1 MKQFDLEIDVLI
13 KLIKRGGFIKTG
25 INVYNDQGVFL
36 INKNTNI
43 TDPKILENVKR
54 NGMRTIPINMLH
66 GGLFDKSGKKIPIKP
81 PRKKIEKGAIPRLK
95 ALEIESKI
103 EEQLKKIKALREEA
117 IREFTKVQQTIKQTF
132 KELKESGGFFNTE
145 KVFKAVD
152 GLHDFMSREENAFSL
167 IPKDVFSWDDYFFT
181 HSTSI
186 CTTGITILKK
196 YNKLM
201 YEYNEV
207 HPYTQSEIRDIS
219 VGYLLQDIGKAMLP
233 EDILNIK
240 GKFTDQQMDIMKTHS
255 YIHGP
260 HILNM
265 NKIDNP
271 LIHNCVKYHHGE
283 LYDGEERCYPNVK
296 YNEIPEYVK
305 ICKLADIFD
314 AMTSKRSYKEA
325 QNPVSVVT
333 GIFRSY
339 ANKETKLQFVLHSF
353 VKSIGIYPPGSIVTL
368 NNLQNA
374 YVLDSKGPT
383 IIPLTD
389 KNGKAL
395 ANNHDPIDLSENV
408 SDELKVDSS
417 KPLMSPKDAYS
428 FLPEYL
434 KNI

>member
-1 MKQFDLEIDVLI
+1 
-13 KLIKRGGFIKTG
+13 
-25 INVYNDQGVFL
+25 
-36 INKNTNI
+36 
-43 TDPKILENVKR
+43 
-54 NGMRTIPINMLH
+54 
-66 GGLFDKSGKKIPIKP
+66 
-81 PRKKIEKGAIPRLK
+81 
-95 ALEIESKI
+95 
-103 EEQLKKIKALREEA
+103 
-117 IREFTKVQQTIKQTF
+117 
-132 KELKESGGFFNTE
+132 
-145 KVFKAVD
+145 
-152 GLHDFMSREENAFSL
+152 
-167 IPKDVFSWDDYFFT
+167 
-181 HSTSI
+181 
-186 CTTGITILKK
+186 
-196 YNKLM
+196 
-201 YEYNEV
+201 
-207 HPYTQSEIRDIS
+207 
-219 VGYLLQDIGKAMLP
+219 
-233 EDILNIK
+233 
-240 GKFTDQQMDIMKTHS
+240 MDIMKTHS
-255 YIHGP
+255 HIHGP